1 MLRRSLSDGLSAGR
15 SSELRNVQSVA
26 FSLHNRPRTP
36 PNTPDNRDLGYRYV
50 IENTGDTWKESDYE
64 TVALAT

>member
-1 MLRRSLSDGLSAGR
+1 MLRRSLSDGPFAGR
-15 SSELRNVQSVA
+15 SKPLTKRLPVA
-26 FSLHNRPRTP
+26 LSLHNQTRIP
-36 PNTPDNRDLGYRYV
+36 PNTPDNRALGYIYV